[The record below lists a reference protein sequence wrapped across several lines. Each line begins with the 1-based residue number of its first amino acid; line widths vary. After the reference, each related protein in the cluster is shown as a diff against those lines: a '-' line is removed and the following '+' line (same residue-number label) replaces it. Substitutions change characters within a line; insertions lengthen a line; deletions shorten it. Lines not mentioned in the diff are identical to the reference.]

1 VARLL
6 FLVADYGTGDRAF
19 AALAERLALAAPEI
33 DIVLSKVPPSD
44 TVAAG
49 YCVAHLALIPGPAG
63 RLVVH
68 DVAPPAADG
77 GCPKLCFG
85 RTAAGAEVIGADAGF
100 AWSFVAPHVS
110 GPCYLEVPADIPSR
124 CAPEHLAAAVVRV
137 IDRHPHAIAGA
148 VPHHAIEPPPATA
161 RALADRVDRL
171 ASRLKTCEPRRL
183 AHRPPLGSS
192 LPSRPAAAGTSSTGL
207 GAARSA

>member
-1 VARLL
+1 VKRQL
-6 FLVADYGTGDRAF
+6 FLVADYDTGDRAF
-19 AALAERLALAAPEI
+19 AALAERVELAAPGTE
-33 DIVLSKVPPSD
+33 IVLSRVPPFD

-49 YCVAHLALIPGPAG
+49 YSVAHLALLPRPAG

-77 GCPKLCFG
+77 GCPRLCFG
-85 RTAAGAEVIGADAGF
+85 RTPAGAEVIGANAGF
-100 AWSFVAPHVS
+100 AWSFVAGHVS

-137 IDRHPHAIAGA
+137 IDRHPHAIAGP
-148 VPHHAIEPPPATA
+148 VPHDAIKPPPATA

-171 ASRLKTCEPRRL
+171 AARLKTCEPRRL
-183 AHRPPLGSS
+183 VHRPPLGSS
-192 LPSRPAAAGTSSTGL
+192 LPSRPAAAGTPSTGL
-207 GAARSA
+207 RAAR